1 MYSSGS
7 TSIVVIV
14 VVFITLATFVVG
26 LRVRAR
32 GSVKSGLA
40 ADDYVIAVAL
50 LTHWAATAMTIFGA
64 VAGGEGDSLKNLS
77 RHPEEG
83 KRYARLLFAGPFVFA
98 ITIALIKVSTLL
110 LYKRLFIT
118 PRFHQAC
125 NVMFGLTTA
134 WFLTSVF

>member
-50 LTHWAATAMTIFGA
+50 
-64 VAGGEGDSLKNLS
+64 V
-77 RHPEEG
+77 
-83 KRYARLLFAGPFVFA
+83 
-98 ITIALIKVSTLL
+98 
-110 LYKRLFIT
+110 RLFTVPSGRRMLIVSYPSSHT
-118 PRFHQAC
+118 GRR
-125 NVMFGLTTA
+125 LR
-134 WFLTSVF
+134 